1 MEADDGSDDEMN
13 EETLSEKEDLATEK
27 RLVNFSILSITSIKL
42 LIYFVTILFCFWGNI
57 GF

>member
-13 EETLSEKEDLATEK
+13 EENLSEEEDPATEK
-27 RLVNFSILSITSIKL
+27 RLVNFLSITSIKL